1 MSEIHVLSQSTI
13 DKIAAGEVVERP
25 ASVVKE
31 LTENSIDAGADR
43 ITIEI
48 RDGGI
53 SMVRITDNGKGMA
66 PDDLPLA
73 FQSHATSKITTVN
86 DLDTLSSLG
95 FRGEALSSI
104 AAVSRVEVLTKRPAD
119 LSGRRYVIEG
129 GRPRVNEAVG
139 TPDGTT
145 VIVRDLFYN
154 TPARAKFLKTAMTEA
169 AHVGTFVEQLI
180 LSNPSIS
187 FRFLVGGQTKLE
199 STGSGNLRDC
209 IYHIYGREVVSELVE
224 TDYREDG
231 IHIHGFIGKPSVSRG
246 NRGFENYYVN
256 GRYIESRVVARG
268 IEDGYRNRLM
278 QHQYPFVCLF
288 LDIDG
293 GAVDVNVHPRKLEV
307 RFSDEKRIY
316 QAVLNAVRQSFEH
329 LDMVLLSSLNEPD
342 KRERGKKTEADRLKA
357 QPFETRAF
365 TEENQRLREEAAP
378 YVRKN
383 SGSVQ
388 TKDFA
393 QAKDCQN
400 RQTAGSRPALS
411 SKTAAPSGDVAPEAE
426 AAPSGLSAG
435 DTAAP
440 EKSDTFKSATAPS
453 EPSQAAG
460 EQDAPEKTQDN
471 MPASGGT
478 CASRREGVPVQG
490 TFLSAQAKPLR
501 RIIGQVF
508 NTYWICEFDGKMY
521 IFDQHAAHERVNF
534 ERFMKQYKER
544 KIAAQQVSPPIIFQA
559 DARQEMLLLNYK
571 DSFAKIGFDIEP
583 FGGRSF
589 AVHSVPYTLGTI
601 DSADLFRDFL
611 SEIEV
616 SDELADLDIFVHR
629 VATEA
634 CKASVKGGE
643 KLSFREA
650 EALLDELM
658 NCEDPYHCPHGRPT
672 IIAFTRQDLEKR
684 FKRIV

>member
-31 LTENSIDAGADR
+31 LTENAIDAGADR

-53 SMVRITDNGKGMA
+53 SMVRITDNGKGMS

-73 FQSHATSKITTVN
+73 FQSHATSKIETVN

-119 LSGRRYVIEG
+119 LSGSRYVIEG
-129 GRPRVNEAVG
+129 GRPRINEAVG

-145 VIVRDLFYN
+145 IIVRDLFYN

-187 FRFLVGGQTKLE
+187 FRFLAGGQTKLE

-256 GRYIESRVVARG
+256 GRYIESRVIARG
-268 IEDGYRNRLM
+268 IEDGYKNRLM

-316 QAVLNAVRQSFEH
+316 QAVLNAVRKSFDQ
-329 LDMVLLSSLNEPD
+329 LDMVLLSSLDEPD
-342 KRERGKKTEADRLKA
+342 KGDREKKTDAKELKA

-365 TEENQRLREEAAP
+365 REENQKLREESAP
-378 YVRKN
+378 YVRES
-383 SGSVQ
+383 SGSAEYKTSVPIGNGRRQ
-388 TKDFA
+388 LPEFA
-393 QAKDCQN
+393 RSAKEKASALSEPAKDPAAAAPFISSSSSADDGEK
-400 RQTAGSRPALS
+400 TLVDIGKKPLADTGEKTRPQKTPGVPFEAE
-411 SKTAAPSGDVAPEAE
+411 TAAGQSGA
-426 AAPSGLSAG
+426 L
-435 DTAAP
+435 
-440 EKSDTFKSATAPS
+440 
-453 EPSQAAG
+453 
-460 EQDAPEKTQDN
+460 
-471 MPASGGT
+471 
-478 CASRREGVPVQG
+478 PVQG

-534 ERFMKQYKER
+534 ERFMKQYKKR
-544 KIAAQQVSPPIIFQA
+544 TIAAQQVSPPIIFQA
-559 DARQEMLLLNYK
+559 DARQEMLLLTYK

-589 AVHSVPYTLGTI
+589 AVHAVPYTLGTI
-601 DSADLFRDFL
+601 NSADLFRDFL

-616 SDELADLDIFVHR
+616 SDDLADLDIFVHR

-658 NCEDPYHCPHGRPT
+658 NCDDPYHCPHGRPT

>member
-119 LSGRRYVIEG
+119 LSGRRYVVEG

-169 AHVGTFVEQLI
+169 AHVGAFAEQLI

-187 FRFLVGGQTKLE
+187 FRFIVNGQTKLE

-209 IYHIYGREVVSELVE
+209 IYHIYGREVVSQLVE

-316 QAVLNAVRQSFEH
+316 QAVLNAVRQAFEH

-342 KRERGKKTEADRLKA
+342 KNDRKQNEEKAELKA

-365 TEENQRLREEAAP
+365 REENQRLREEAAP
-378 YVRKN
+378 YIRKFMGSAPVTEPKPN
-383 SGSVQ
+383 TESKPNTEPKPDADHREMKSGGGMPAASSGN
-388 TKDFA
+388 A
-393 QAKDCQN
+393 SGGQARMPAEAHSGDTSAAFGEKPAIEKPS
-400 RQTAGSRPALS
+400 AGS
-411 SKTAAPSGDVAPEAE
+411 
-426 AAPSGLSAG
+426 
-435 DTAAP
+435 AP
-440 EKSDTFKSATAPS
+440 EKPS
-453 EPSQAAG
+453 P
-460 EQDAPEKTQDN
+460 EQNHP
-471 MPASGGT
+471 
-478 CASRREGVPVQG
+478 VPVQG
-490 TFLSAQAKPLR
+490 TFLSEQAKPLR

-544 KIAAQQVSPPIIFQA
+544 NIAAQQVSPPIIFQA
-559 DARQEMLLLNYK
+559 DAKQEMLLLQYK

-658 NCEDPYHCPHGRPT
+658 RCDDPYHCPHGRPT
-672 IIAFTRQDLEKR
+672 IIAFTKKDLEKR